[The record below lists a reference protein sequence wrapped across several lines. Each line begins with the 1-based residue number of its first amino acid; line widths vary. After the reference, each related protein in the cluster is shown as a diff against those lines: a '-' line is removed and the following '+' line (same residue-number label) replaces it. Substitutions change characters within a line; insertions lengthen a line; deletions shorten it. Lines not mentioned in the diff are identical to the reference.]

1 MLASTPLEERT
12 FNKYVCVCVCVCVCS
27 LTCLRRAVLSQH
39 NLIASRYKDTTV
51 ILARSAM
58 YLEFNV
64 QVIN

>member
-12 FNKYVCVCVCVCVCS
+12 FNKCARVCVCVCG

-51 ILARSAM
+51 ILAQSAM